1 MKEVSRVECTV
12 SEMLLLIL
20 KKHGVKYI
28 CGLPAAQIGLIMD
41 GASRDPELVYVT
53 TRHEEAAGH
62 MAASISRVTDT
73 MGVCFATVGPGA
85 TNLVPGVA
93 AAFADN
99 IPMIVITGQNQA
111 HTIDPSIDQLQSAD
125 QLALFRSITKWGA
138 IVHHASRAP
147 ELFERAVHIAR
158 SGRPGP
164 VHLDI
169 PCDVGTQLCRYDLHQ
184 IPPYRLQRPV
194 PNHHELQQVVEA
206 LRSAR
211 RPLLIA
217 GGGVARS
224 GGVAAFRRLV
234 ERTDMLALATANGRG
249 VLDPADAN
257 TLGSGGLISGQA
269 AIDAG
274 QEADLVL
281 AVGCKFSTFTPIHKP
296 PHYPKP
302 AEQKIIQIDID
313 ANSLGRAAPITMG
326 LVGDARATLLAL
338 LEALPDA
345 GDFFQQDKGWKQ
357 SMLAKRD
364 AARALYRE
372 TAKQSKVVGGA
383 GLLNESAVA
392 ATIAELLPKD
402 AIVAHDGGQAM
413 MWTLSHIQVDSPERS
428 LFVPGMGHLG
438 FGLPY
443 ANAAKLAHP
452 DRPVFCLTG
461 DGAMGMTIQELETA
475 SRYGLNIIVVVFN
488 DSYWG
493 MYKPIGEILQNPDI
507 GTRLSQVD
515 FATVAKGFGCYAED
529 VAELGAIPEALQRAM
544 ASGKPALLNIG
555 VDFTPHPMDF
565 LWPNIILD
573 GFQFP
578 VQKAKLKAVA

>member
-1 MKEVSRVECTV
+1 MESTV
-12 SEMLLLIL
+12 SGMLLEIL

-41 GASRDPELVYVT
+41 GASRDPDFKYVT
-53 TRHEEAAGH
+53 TRHEEAAAH

-85 TNLVPGVA
+85 TNIVPGVA
-93 AAFADN
+93 AAYADN
-99 IPMIVITGQNQA
+99 IPLLVITGQNQA
-111 HTIDPSIDQLQSAD
+111 RAIDPSIDQLQSAD
-125 QLALFRSITKWGA
+125 QLGLFKSITKWNA
-138 IVHHASRAP
+138 SIHHAERAP
-147 ELFERAVHIAR
+147 ELVERAIHIAR

-169 PCDVGTQLCRYDLHQ
+169 PCDVGTQLCSYDLDM
-184 IPPYRLQRPV
+184 IPPYQLKRPT
-194 PNHHELQQVVEA
+194 PSRQELKQVVVA
-206 LRSAR
+206 LSAAR
-211 RPLLIA
+211 KPLLIA

-224 GGVAAFRRLV
+224 GAVKAFRALMQA
-234 ERTDMLALATANGRG
+234 TDMLSMATANGRG
-249 VLDPADAN
+249 VIDPASPN
-257 TLGSGGLISGQA
+257 YMGSAGLVSGQV

-281 AVGCKFSTFTPIHKP
+281 AIGCKFSTFTPIHKP

-302 AEQKIIQIDID
+302 KWQKIIQIDID
-313 ANSLGRAAPITMG
+313 AECIGKAAPIEIG
-326 LVGDARATLLAL
+326 LVGDAKSTLEAL
-338 LEALPDA
+338 LEMLNA
-345 GDFFQQDKGWKQ
+345 GTEFHQDHEWKR
-357 SMLAKRD
+357 SMQRKRRECD
-364 AARALYRE
+364 ELYR
-372 TAKQSKVVGGA
+372 ASAVDAKVVGGT

-392 ATIAELLPKD
+392 RTIAELLPKN

-413 MWTLSHIQVDSPERS
+413 MWTLSHIQVDSPEKS

-461 DGAMGMTIQELETA
+461 DGAFGMTIQELETA
-475 SRYGLNIIVVVFN
+475 VRYGLKVIVIVFN

-493 MYKPIGEILQNPDI
+493 MYKPFGDILDNPAF
-507 GTRLSQVD
+507 GTKLTTVD
-515 FATVAKGFGCYAED
+515 FAKVAQGFGCYAEN
-529 VAELGAIPEALQRAM
+529 VTELKELSAAIRRSME
-544 ASGKPALLNIG
+544 SNKPAVINVG
-555 VDFTPHPMDF
+555 VDYTPHPMDF

-578 VQKAKLKAVA
+578 EVQKHKMHAVG

>member
-1 MKEVSRVECTV
+1 MLRECTV
-12 SEMLLLIL
+12 SDMLLEIL

-28 CGLPAAQIGLIMD
+28 CGLPAAQIGLVMH

-53 TRHEEAAGH
+53 TRHEEAAAH

-73 MGVCFATVGPGA
+73 LGVCFGTVGPGA

-99 IPMIVITGQNQA
+99 IPMVVITGQNQA
-111 HTIDPSIDQLQSAD
+111 RAIDPSIDQLQSAD
-125 QLALFRSITKWGA
+125 QIGLFRSITKWNA
-138 IVHHASRAP
+138 IIHHPERAP
-147 ELFERAVHIAR
+147 ELIERAVHIAR

-169 PCDVGTQLCRYDLHQ
+169 PCDVGTQLCRYDLAQ
-184 IPPYRLQRPV
+184 IPAFRPQRPT
-194 PNHHELQQVVEA
+194 PCRQELEEVADA
-206 LRSAR
+206 LRAAR

-224 GGVAAFRRLV
+224 GGSREFRDLV
-234 ERTDMLALATANGRG
+234 RVTDMLAMATANGRG
-249 VLDPADAN
+249 VLDPQDDN
-257 TLGSGGLISGQA
+257 TLGSAGLVSGQA
-269 AIDAG
+269 AIDVG

-302 AEQKIIQIDID
+302 DSQKIIQVDID
-313 ANSLGRAAPITMG
+313 AESIGRAAPVHMG
-326 LVGDARATLLAL
+326 LVGDARATVAALVELLA
-338 LEALPDA
+338 AKAAPYAQDA
-345 GDFFQQDKGWKQ
+345 EWKQ
-357 SMLAKRD
+357 SVLDRRD
-364 AARALYRE
+364 NDRHLYRDSARE
-372 TAKQSKVVGGA
+372 TRVVGGA

-392 ATIAELLPKD
+392 ATLADLLPRD
-402 AIVAHDGGQAM
+402 AIVVHDGGQTM

-452 DRPVFCLTG
+452 GRAVFCLTG
-461 DGAMGMTIQELETA
+461 DGAMGMTVQELETA
-475 SRYGLNIIVVVFN
+475 SRYGLNVIVVVFN

-493 MYKPIGEILQNPDI
+493 MYKPFGEMLDNPEF
-507 GTRLSQVD
+507 GTRLSTVD
-515 FATVAKGFGCYAED
+515 FATVARGFGCHAED
-529 VAELGAIPEALQRAM
+529 VTELAEIPAAVQRAM
-544 ASGKPALLNIG
+544 DCGRPALINVG

-573 GFQFP
+573 GFVFP
-578 VQKAKLKAVA
+578 ESGQPPLQAVA

>member
-1 MKEVSRVECTV
+1 MMTECTV
-12 SEMLLLIL
+12 SDMLLAIL

-28 CGLPAAQIGLIMD
+28 CGLPAAQIGLIMH
-41 GASRDPELVYVT
+41 GASRDPDLVYIT

-73 MGVCFATVGPGA
+73 VGVCFATVGPGA

-111 HTIDPSIDQLQSAD
+111 RAIDPSIDQLQSAD
-125 QLALFRSITKWGA
+125 QIGLFRSITKWNA
-138 IVHHASRAP
+138 IVHHPERAP
-147 ELFERAVHIAR
+147 ELFERAMHIAR

-169 PCDVGTQLCRYDLHQ
+169 PCDVGTQLCRYDLAQ
-184 IPPYRLQRPV
+184 TPSYRLQRPV
-194 PNHHELQQVVEA
+194 PCGEELQRVAAA

-224 GGVAAFRRLV
+224 GGVQAFRDLV
-234 ERTDMLALATANGRG
+234 ARTDMLAITTANGRG

-257 TLGSGGLISGQA
+257 TLGSAGLVSGQA
-269 AIDAG
+269 AIDVA

-302 AEQKIIQIDID
+302 DDQKIIQIEID
-313 ANSLGRAAPITMG
+313 AESIGRAVPVEIG
-326 LVGDARATLLAL
+326 LVGDARATLEAL
-338 LEALPDA
+338 LAMLAED
-345 GDFFQQDKGWKQ
+345 DSFQQDTDWKR
-357 SMLAKRD
+357 SILAKRD
-364 AARALYRE
+364 DSRALYRE
-372 TAKQSKVVGGA
+372 SARESKVVGGT
-383 GLLNESAVA
+383 GMLNESAVA
-392 ATIAELLPKD
+392 AAIGDLLPRD
-402 AIVAHDGGQAM
+402 AIVVHDGGQTM
-413 MWTLSHIQVDSPERS
+413 MWTISHIQVDSPERS

-452 DRPVFCLTG
+452 DRAVFCLTG

-475 SRYGLNIIVVVFN
+475 SRYGLAVIVVVFN

-493 MYKPIGEILQNPDI
+493 MYKPFGEMLENPEF
-507 GTRLSQVD
+507 GTKLSTVD
-515 FATVAKGFGCYAED
+515 FATVARGFGCHAED
-529 VAELGAIPEALQRAM
+529 VNSLADLPGAVQRAM
-544 ASGKPALLNIG
+544 DSGRPAVLNVG

-578 VQKAKLKAVA
+578 APQKTALQAVA

>member
-1 MKEVSRVECTV
+1 MECTV
-12 SEMLLLIL
+12 SAMLLAIL

-41 GASRDPELVYVT
+41 GASRDPELKYVT

-85 TNLVPGVA
+85 TNIVPGVA
-93 AAFADN
+93 AAYADN
-99 IPMIVITGQNQA
+99 IPLLVITGQNQA
-111 HTIDPSIDQLQSAD
+111 RTIDPSIDQLQSAD
-125 QLALFRSITKWGA
+125 QLGLFKSITKWNA
-138 IVHHASRAP
+138 SIHHAERAP
-147 ELFERAVHIAR
+147 ELIERAVHIAR

-169 PCDVGTQLCRYDLHQ
+169 PCDVGTQLCSYDLDQ
-184 IPPYRLQRPV
+184 VPPYQLKRPT
-194 PNHHELQQVVEA
+194 PNREELQQVLGA
-206 LRSAR
+206 LSSAR
-211 RPLLIA
+211 KPVLIA

-224 GGVAAFRRLV
+224 GGVEAFRELLEV
-234 ERTDMLALATANGRG
+234 TDMLAMSTANGRG
-249 VLDPADAN
+249 VIHPDHPN
-257 TLGSGGLISGQA
+257 NIGSAGLVSGQV
-269 AIDAG
+269 AIDVA

-281 AVGCKFSTFTPIHKP
+281 AFGCKFSTFTPIHKP

-302 AEQKIIQIDID
+302 KAQKIIQIDID
-313 ANSLGRAAPITMG
+313 AECIGKAAPIEIG
-326 LVGDARATLLAL
+326 LVGDAKATLEL
-338 LEALPDA
+338 LVELIKEGVQLNPDTA
-345 GDFFQQDKGWKQ
+345 WKD
-357 SMLAKRD
+357 SVIKRRND
-364 AARALYRE
+364 CRELYRSTE
-372 TAKQSKVVGGA
+372 VEAKVVGGT
-383 GLLNESAVA
+383 GMLNESAVA
-392 ATIAELLPKD
+392 KAISELLPKD
-402 AIVAHDGGQAM
+402 AIVAHDGGQTM

-452 DRPVFCLTG
+452 KRPVFCLTG

-475 SRYGLNIIVVVFN
+475 VRYGLNVITIIFN

-493 MYKPIGEILQNPDI
+493 MYKPFGDILDNPEF
-507 GTRLSQVD
+507 GTKLSKVD
-515 FATVAKGFGCYAED
+515 FAKIAQGFGCYAED
-529 VAELGAIPEALQRAM
+529 VTELKQLAAAIKRAM
-544 ASGKPALLNIG
+544 ESNKPAVINVG

-578 VQKAKLKAVA
+578 ELPKNKMRAVA

>member
-1 MKEVSRVECTV
+1 MECTV
-12 SEMLLLIL
+12 SAMLLAIL

-41 GASRDPELVYVT
+41 GASRDPDFTYVT

-85 TNLVPGVA
+85 TNIVPGVA

-99 IPMIVITGQNQA
+99 IPILVITGQNQA
-111 HTIDPSIDQLQSAD
+111 AAIDPSIDQLQSGD
-125 QLALFRSITKWGA
+125 QLGLFKSITKWNA
-138 IVHHASRAP
+138 SIHHAERAP
-147 ELFERAVHIAR
+147 ELVERALHIAR

-169 PCDVGTQLCRYDLHQ
+169 PCDVGTQLCSYDLDM
-184 IPPYRLQRPV
+184 IPPYRPQRPTPSRQELQR
-194 PNHHELQQVVEA
+194 VVDA
-206 LRSAR
+206 LAAAR
-211 RPLLIA
+211 KPLLIA

-224 GGVAAFRRLV
+224 GGVDAFRALV
-234 ERTDMLALATANGRG
+234 ETTDMLSMATANGRG
-249 VLDPADAN
+249 VLDPASPN
-257 TLGSGGLISGQA
+257 NIGSAGLVSGEV
-269 AIDAG
+269 AIEAG

-281 AVGCKFSTFTPIHKP
+281 AFGCKFSTFTPIHKP

-302 AEQKIIQIDID
+302 KGQKIIQIDID
-313 ANSLGRAAPITMG
+313 AECIGKAAPIEIG
-326 LVGDARATLLAL
+326 LVGDARATLEAL
-338 LEALPDA
+338 LEMLDSA
-345 GDFFQQDKGWKQ
+345 GVEYRQDLDWKRAMQ
-357 SMLAKRD
+357 RRRRECD
-364 AARALYRE
+364 EVYRGTAAAE
-372 TAKQSKVVGGA
+372 KVVGGT

-392 ATIAELLPKD
+392 RLIGDLLPKD

-413 MWTLSHIQVDSPERS
+413 MWTLSHIQVDSPEKS

-452 DRPVFCLTG
+452 QRPVFCLTG
-461 DGAMGMTIQELETA
+461 DGGFGMTIQELETA
-475 SRYGLNIIVVVFN
+475 VRYGLNVIVIVFN

-493 MYKPIGEILQNPDI
+493 MYKPFGDILDNPDF
-507 GTRLSQVD
+507 GTKLTSVD
-515 FATVAKGFGCYAED
+515 FAKVAQGFGCYAEN
-529 VAELGAIPEALQRAM
+529 VTELDKLPAAIKRSIDAN
-544 ASGKPALLNIG
+544 KPAVINVG
-555 VDFTPHPMDF
+555 VDYTPHPMDF

-578 VQKAKLKAVA
+578 EVPANKLHAVG

>member
-1 MKEVSRVECTV
+1 MECTV
-12 SEMLLLIL
+12 SEMLLAIL

-41 GASRDPELVYVT
+41 SASRDPDLKYVT
-53 TRHEEAAGH
+53 TRHEEAAAH

-73 MGVCFATVGPGA
+73 LGVCFATVGPGA

-99 IPMIVITGQNQA
+99 IPMLVITGQNQA
-111 HTIDPSIDQLQSAD
+111 RAIDPSIDQLQSAD
-125 QLALFRSITKWGA
+125 QLGLFKSITKWNA
-138 IVHHASRAP
+138 SIHHAERAP
-147 ELFERAVHIAR
+147 ELVERAVHIAR

-169 PCDVGTQLCRYDLHQ
+169 PCDVGTQLCSYDLDM
-184 IPPYRLQRPV
+184 IPPYELKRPTPSRKELQR
-194 PNHHELQQVVEA
+194 VVDA
-206 LRSAR
+206 LTVAR
-211 RPLLIA
+211 KPLLIA

-224 GGVAAFRRLV
+224 GAVQEFRALM
-234 ERTDMLALATANGRG
+234 EATDMLSMATANGRG
-249 VLDPADAN
+249 VVDPSSPN
-257 TLGSGGLISGQA
+257 NIGSAGLVSGQV
-269 AIDAG
+269 AIDVG

-302 AEQKIIQIDID
+302 KEQKIIQIDID
-313 ANSLGRAAPITMG
+313 AECIGKAAPIEIG
-326 LVGDARATLLAL
+326 LVGDAKSS
-338 LEALPDA
+338 LEALLGMLDS
-345 GDFFQQDKGWKQ
+345 DTEFNQDQEWKRSMQ
-357 SMLAKRD
+357 SKRRECD
-364 AARALYRE
+364 ELYRASAVE
-372 TAKQSKVVGGA
+372 AKVVGGS

-392 ATIAELLPKD
+392 KTIADLLPGN
-402 AIVAHDGGQAM
+402 AIVAHDGGQTM
-413 MWTLSHIQVDSPERS
+413 MWTLSHIQVDSPEKS

-452 DRPVFCLTG
+452 NRPVFCLTG
-461 DGAMGMTIQELETA
+461 DGAFGMTIQELETA
-475 SRYGLNIIVVVFN
+475 VRYGLNVIVIVFN

-493 MYKPIGEILQNPDI
+493 MYKPFGDILDNPDF
-507 GTRLSQVD
+507 GTKLSTVD
-515 FATVAKGFGCYAED
+515 FAKVAKGFGCYAEN
-529 VAELGAIPEALQRAM
+529 VTELKELPASIERAM
-544 ASGKPALLNIG
+544 GSKKPAVINVG
-555 VDFTPHPMDF
+555 VDYTPHPMDF

-578 VQKAKLKAVA
+578 EVENTAIRAVG

>member
-1 MKEVSRVECTV
+1 MECTV
-12 SEMLLLIL
+12 SDMLLAIL

-41 GASRDPELVYVT
+41 GASRDPDLVYIT

-85 TNLVPGVA
+85 TNIVPGVA

-111 HTIDPSIDQLQSAD
+111 HAIDPSIDQLQSAD
-125 QLALFRSITKWGA
+125 QLGLFRSITKWGA
-138 IVHHASRAP
+138 VVHHARRAP

-169 PCDVGTQLCRYDLHQ
+169 PCDVGTHLCSYDLEQ
-184 IPPYRLQRPV
+184 TPAYRPQRPV
-194 PNHHELQQVVEA
+194 PCREELERVANA
-206 LRSAR
+206 LRASR
-211 RPLLIA
+211 KPLLIA

-224 GGVAAFRRLV
+224 FGVAEFRELV
-234 ERTDMLALATANGRG
+234 QRTDMLAMSTANGRG
-249 VLDPADAN
+249 VLDPRDAN
-257 TLGSGGLISGQA
+257 TLGSAGLVSGQA

-302 AEQKIIQIDID
+302 DFQKIIQIDID
-313 ANSLGRAAPITMG
+313 AASIGRAAPVEIG
-326 LVGDARATLLAL
+326 LVGDAKATVAAL
-338 LEALPDA
+338 LEVLGEG
-345 GDFFQQDKGWKQ
+345 GDYQQDADWKK
-357 SMLAKRD
+357 SIVDRRDEARGIYSESAK
-364 AARALYRE
+364 E
-372 TAKQSKVVGGA
+372 TRVVGGA

-392 ATIAELLPKD
+392 ARIAELLPQD
-402 AIVAHDGGQAM
+402 AIVVHDGGQTM
-413 MWTLSHIQVDSPERS
+413 MWTLSHIQVDSPESS

-452 DRPVFCLTG
+452 DRAVFCLTG

-475 SRYGLNIIVVVFN
+475 SRYGLNVIVVVFN

-493 MYKPIGEILQNPDI
+493 MYKPFGEMLENPEF
-507 GTRLSQVD
+507 GTRLSTVD
-515 FATVAKGFGCYAED
+515 FCTVAKGFGCYAED
-529 VAELGAIPEALQRAM
+529 VIELDAIPDAIQRAM
-544 ASGKPALLNIG
+544 DSKRPAVINIG

-578 VQKAKLKAVA
+578 EVQKKLKAVA

>member
-1 MKEVSRVECTV
+1 MECTV
-12 SEMLLLIL
+12 SDMVLAIL

-41 GASRDPELVYVT
+41 GASRDPELTYVT

-85 TNLVPGVA
+85 TNIVPGVA
-93 AAFADN
+93 AAYADN
-99 IPMIVITGQNQA
+99 IPMLVITGQNQA
-111 HTIDPSIDQLQSAD
+111 RTIDPSIDQLQSAD
-125 QLALFRSITKWGA
+125 QLGLFKSITKWNA
-138 IVHHASRAP
+138 SIHHAERAP
-147 ELFERAVHIAR
+147 ELVERAVHIAR

-169 PCDVGTQLCRYDLHQ
+169 PCDVGTQLCSYDLDC
-184 IPPYRLQRPV
+184 IPPFKLQRPV
-194 PNHHELQQVVEA
+194 PNNDELARVLAA
-206 LRSAR
+206 LKAASK
-211 RPLLIA
+211 PLLVA
-217 GGGVARS
+217 GGGIARS
-224 GGVAAFRRLV
+224 GGVEAFRRLA
-234 ERTDMLALATANGRG
+234 ELTDMLTMATANGRG
-249 VLDPADAN
+249 VVHPDAAN
-257 TLGSGGLISGQA
+257 HIGSAGLVSGQV
-269 AIDAG
+269 AIDVA

-302 AEQKIIQIDID
+302 KDQKIIQIDID
-313 ANSLGRAAPITMG
+313 AESIGKAAPIEIG
-326 LVGDARATLLAL
+326 LVGDAKAT
-338 LEALPDA
+338 LEALVECLGHETVFNQD
-345 GDFFQQDKGWKQ
+345 QQWKKSVLDRRDKC
-357 SMLAKRD
+357 RE
-364 AARALYRE
+364 LYRE
-372 TAKQSKVVGGA
+372 TAKETKVVGGS
-383 GLLNESAVA
+383 GLLNESALA
-392 ATIAELLPKD
+392 MTISELLPKD

-443 ANAAKLAHP
+443 ANAAKLAYP

-475 SRYGLNIIVVVFN
+475 VRYGLNVITIVFN

-493 MYKPIGEILQNPDI
+493 MYKPFGEILDNPEF
-507 GTRLSQVD
+507 GTKLSKVD
-515 FATVAKGFGCYAED
+515 FATIARGFGCHSED
-529 VAELGAIPEALQRAM
+529 VVELGALPDALQRA
-544 ASGKPALLNIG
+544 AESGKPAVINVG
-555 VDFTPHPMDF
+555 VDYTPHPMDF

-578 VQKAKLKAVA
+578 EIQQNKIQAVA

>member
-1 MKEVSRVECTV
+1 MECTV
-12 SEMLLLIL
+12 SAMLLAIL

-41 GASRDPELVYVT
+41 GASRDPELKYVT

-85 TNLVPGVA
+85 TNIVPGVA
-93 AAFADN
+93 AAYADN
-99 IPMIVITGQNQA
+99 IPLLVITGQNQA
-111 HTIDPSIDQLQSAD
+111 RTIDPSIDQLQSAD
-125 QLALFRSITKWGA
+125 QLGLFKSITKWNA
-138 IVHHASRAP
+138 SIHHAERAP
-147 ELFERAVHIAR
+147 ELIERAVHIAR

-169 PCDVGTQLCRYDLHQ
+169 PCDVGTQLCSYDLDQ
-184 IPPYRLQRPV
+184 VPPYQLKRPT
-194 PNHHELQQVVEA
+194 PNREELQQVLGA
-206 LRSAR
+206 LSSAR
-211 RPLLIA
+211 KPVLIA

-224 GGVAAFRRLV
+224 GGVEAFRELLEV
-234 ERTDMLALATANGRG
+234 TDMLAMSTANGRG
-249 VLDPADAN
+249 VIHPDHPN
-257 TLGSGGLISGQA
+257 NIGSAGLVSGQV
-269 AIDAG
+269 AIDVA

-281 AVGCKFSTFTPIHKP
+281 AFGCKFSTFTPIHKP

-302 AEQKIIQIDID
+302 KAQKIIQIDID
-313 ANSLGRAAPITMG
+313 AECIGKAAPIEIG
-326 LVGDARATLLAL
+326 LVGDAKATLEL
-338 LEALPDA
+338 LVELIKEGVQLNPDTA
-345 GDFFQQDKGWKQ
+345 WKD
-357 SMLAKRD
+357 SVIKRRND
-364 AARALYRE
+364 CRELYRSTAVE
-372 TAKQSKVVGGA
+372 TKVVGGT
-383 GLLNESAVA
+383 GMLNESAVA
-392 ATIAELLPKD
+392 KAISELLPKD
-402 AIVAHDGGQAM
+402 AIVAHDGGQTM

-452 DRPVFCLTG
+452 KRPVFCLTG

-475 SRYGLNIIVVVFN
+475 VRYGLNVITIIFN

-493 MYKPIGEILQNPDI
+493 MYKPFGDILDNPEF
-507 GTRLSQVD
+507 GTKLSKVD
-515 FATVAKGFGCYAED
+515 FAKIAQGFGCYAED
-529 VAELGAIPEALQRAM
+529 VTELKQLAAAIKRAM
-544 ASGKPALLNIG
+544 ESNKPAVINVG

-578 VQKAKLKAVA
+578 ELPKNKMRAVA

>member
-1 MKEVSRVECTV
+1 MMTECTV
-12 SEMLLLIL
+12 SDMLLAIL

-28 CGLPAAQIGLIMD
+28 CGLPAAQIGLFMH

-73 MGVCFATVGPGA
+73 VGVCFATVGPGA

-111 HTIDPSIDQLQSAD
+111 RTIDPSIDQLQSAD
-125 QLALFRSITKWGA
+125 QIGLFRSITKWNA
-138 IVHHASRAP
+138 IVHHPERAP
-147 ELFERAVHIAR
+147 ELFERAIHIAR

-169 PCDVGTQLCRYDLHQ
+169 PCDVGTQLCRHDLAQ
-184 IPPYRLQRPV
+184 TPAYRQQRPV
-194 PNHHELQQVVEA
+194 PCPDELQRVADA
-206 LRSAR
+206 LRNAR
-211 RPLLIA
+211 RPLLVA

-224 GGVAAFRRLV
+224 GGVQAFRDLV
-234 ERTDMLALATANGRG
+234 TRTDMLAVTTANGRG
-249 VLDPADAN
+249 VLDPADEN
-257 TLGSGGLISGQA
+257 TLGSAGLVSGQV
-269 AIDAG
+269 AIDVA

-302 AEQKIIQIDID
+302 DDQKIIQVDID
-313 ANSLGRAAPITMG
+313 AESIGRAAPIEIG
-326 LVGDARATLLAL
+326 LVGDARATVEAL
-338 LEALPDA
+338 LGTLA
-345 GDFFQQDKGWKQ
+345 GDTPFQQDLDWKQ
-357 SMLAKRD
+357 SVLAKRE
-364 AARALYRE
+364 ASRELYRE
-372 TAKQSKVVGGA
+372 SARESRVVGGT

-392 ATIAELLPKD
+392 AAIADLLPED
-402 AIVAHDGGQAM
+402 AIVVHDGGQTM
-413 MWTLSHIQVDSPERS
+413 MWTISHIQVDSPERS

-452 DRPVFCLTG
+452 DRAVFCLTG

-475 SRYGLNIIVVVFN
+475 SRYGLAVIVVVFN

-493 MYKPIGEILQNPDI
+493 MYKPFGEMLENPEF
-507 GTRLSQVD
+507 GTKLSTVD
-515 FATVAKGFGCYAED
+515 FATVARGFGCHAED
-529 VAELGAIPEALQRAM
+529 VNALADLPGAIQRAM
-544 ASGKPALLNIG
+544 DSGKPAVLNVG

-578 VQKAKLKAVA
+578 APEKTPLQAVA

>member
-1 MKEVSRVECTV
+1 MECTV
-12 SEMLLLIL
+12 SAMLLAIL

-28 CGLPAAQIGLIMD
+28 CGLPAAQLGLFMD
-41 GASRDPELVYVT
+41 GASRDSDIAYVT

-73 MGVCFATVGPGA
+73 LGVCFATVGPGA

-99 IPMIVITGQNQA
+99 IAIVVITGQNQA
-111 HTIDPSIDQLQSAD
+111 RAIDPSIDQLQSAD
-125 QLALFRSITKWGA
+125 QIALFRSITKWSA
-138 IVHHASRAP
+138 VIHHPERAP
-147 ELFERAVHIAR
+147 ELIERAIHIAR

-169 PCDVGTQLCRYDLHQ
+169 PCDVGTQLCRYDLNQ
-184 IPPYRLQRPV
+184 TPAYQAQRPIPCRDELQR
-194 PNHHELQQVVEA
+194 VVSA
-206 LRSAR
+206 LRNAR
-211 RPLLIA
+211 KPLLIA

-224 GGVAAFRRLV
+224 GGVAEFRALV
-234 ERTDMLALATANGRG
+234 ARTDMLAMSTANGRG
-249 VLDPADAN
+249 VLLPDDPN
-257 TLGSGGLISGQA
+257 TLGSAGLVSGQA

-296 PHYPKP
+296 PFYPKP
-302 AEQKIIQIDID
+302 AHQKIIQIEID
-313 ANSLGRAAPITMG
+313 AESIGKAAPIEIG
-326 LVGDARATLLAL
+326 LVGDAKATLAAL
-338 LEALPDA
+338 LEAIDDS
-345 GDFFQQDKGWKQ
+345 GEFQQDASWKQ
-357 SMLAKRD
+357 SVKNRREADRV
-364 AARALYRE
+364 LYQN
-372 TAKQSKVVGGA
+372 TAKESKVVGGA

-392 ATIAELLPKD
+392 LAIAQLLPKD
-402 AIVAHDGGQAM
+402 SIVVHDGGQTM

-452 DRPVFCLTG
+452 DRAVFCLTG

-475 SRYGLNIIVVVFN
+475 VRYGLNVIVVVFN

-493 MYKPIGEILQNPDI
+493 MYKPFGDMLDNSNLGI
-507 GTRLSQVD
+507 RLSTVD
-515 FATVAKGFGCYAED
+515 FAAIAKGFGCYAED
-529 VAELGAIPEALQRAM
+529 VSTLKDIPAAVQRAM
-544 ASGKPALLNIG
+544 DSGRPSVLNIG
-555 VDFTPHPMDF
+555 VDYTPHPMDF
-565 LWPNIILD
+565 LWPNIILE

-578 VQKAKLKAVA
+578 QAPASKLKAVA

>member
-1 MKEVSRVECTV
+1 MECTV
-12 SEMLLLIL
+12 SAMLLAIL
-20 KKHGVKYI
+20 KKHGARYI
-28 CGLPAAQIGLIMD
+28 CGLPAAQIGLFMD
-41 GASRDPELVYVT
+41 GASRDPELVYIT

-73 MGVCFATVGPGA
+73 LGVCFATVGPGA

-99 IPMIVITGQNQA
+99 IPMVVITGQNQA
-111 HTIDPSIDQLQSAD
+111 RAIEPSIDQLQSAD
-125 QLALFRSITKWGA
+125 QLGLFRSITKWNA
-138 IVHHASRAP
+138 VIHHPERAP
-147 ELFERAVHIAR
+147 ELIERAIHIAR

-164 VHLDI
+164 VQLDI
-169 PCDVGTQLCRYDLHQ
+169 PCDVGTQLCSYDLNQ
-184 IPPYRLQRPV
+184 IPPYRPQRPRPSREELQR
-194 PNHHELQQVVEA
+194 VVAA

-211 RPLLIA
+211 KPLLIA

-224 GGVAAFRRLV
+224 GAVAEFRALV
-234 ERTDMLALATANGRG
+234 ARTDMLAMATANGRG
-249 VLDPADAN
+249 VLLPDDPN
-257 TLGSGGLISGQA
+257 TLGSAGLVSGQA

-302 AEQKIIQIDID
+302 EHQKIIQIEID
-313 ANSLGRAAPITMG
+313 AESIGKAAPIEIG
-326 LVGDARATLLAL
+326 LVGDAKATLAAL
-338 LEALPDA
+338 LEELGEAPDY
-345 GDFFQQDKGWKQ
+345 QQDTAWKK
-357 SMLAKRD
+357 SMVNRRD
-364 AARALYRE
+364 DGRALYRDS
-372 TAKQSKVVGGA
+372 ARQSKVVGGS

-392 ATIAELLPKD
+392 ATIASLLPED
-402 AIVAHDGGQAM
+402 AIVVHDGGQTM

-452 DRPVFCLTG
+452 KRAVFCLTG

-475 SRYGLNIIVVVFN
+475 CRYGLNVVVVVFN

-493 MYKPIGEILQNPDI
+493 MYKPFGDMLDNPEF
-507 GTRLSQVD
+507 GTRLTTVD
-515 FATVAKGFGCYAED
+515 FAAIARGFGCHAED
-529 VAELGAIPEALQRAM
+529 VTELTEIPAAIGRAM
-544 ASGKPALLNIG
+544 NSGKPSVINIG

-578 VQKAKLKAVA
+578 EAPGSKLKAVA

>member
-1 MKEVSRVECTV
+1 MITECTV
-12 SEMLLLIL
+12 SDMLLAIL

-28 CGLPAAQIGLIMD
+28 CGLPAAQIGLIMH
-41 GASRDPELVYVT
+41 GASRDPDLVYVT

-62 MAASISRVTDT
+62 MAASISRVTNT

-93 AAFADN
+93 AAYADN

-111 HTIDPSIDQLQSAD
+111 RAIDPSIDQLQSAD
-125 QLALFRSITKWGA
+125 QIGLFRSITKWNA
-138 IVHHASRAP
+138 IVHHPERAP

-169 PCDVGTQLCRYDLHQ
+169 PCDVGTLMCRYDLAQ
-184 IPPYRLQRPV
+184 TPPYRLQRPV
-194 PNHHELQQVVEA
+194 PCREELQRVAAA
-206 LRSAR
+206 LRAAR

-224 GGVAAFRRLV
+224 GAVQAFRDLV
-234 ERTDMLALATANGRG
+234 AHTDMLALSTANGRG

-257 TLGSGGLISGQA
+257 TLGSAGLVSGQA

-302 AEQKIIQIDID
+302 DDQKIIQIEID
-313 ANSLGRAAPITMG
+313 AESIGRAAPVEIG
-326 LVGDARATLLAL
+326 LVGDARATLDAL
-338 LEALPDA
+338 LEVLSEHDGFGQDPD
-345 GDFFQQDKGWKQ
+345 WKQ
-357 SMLAKRD
+357 AILNKRD

-372 TAKQSKVVGGA
+372 TAKESKVVGGA

-392 ATIAELLPKD
+392 AAIGDLLPRD
-402 AIVAHDGGQAM
+402 AIVVHDGGQTM
-413 MWTLSHIQVDSPERS
+413 MWTISHIQVDSPERS

-452 DRPVFCLTG
+452 ERAVFCLTG

-475 SRYGLNIIVVVFN
+475 SRYGLAVIVVVFN

-493 MYKPIGEILQNPDI
+493 MYKPLGEMLDNPDF
-507 GTRLSQVD
+507 GTKLSTVD
-515 FATVAKGFGCYAED
+515 FATVARGFGCYAED
-529 VAELGAIPEALQRAM
+529 VFRLQDIPAAVQRAM
-544 ASGKPALLNIG
+544 DSGRPAVLNIG

-578 VQKAKLKAVA
+578 APEKPPLQAVA